1 MKVRFLFMLAAM
13 SLIAAVV
20 VNAQTGFA
28 GKWTGDRQGQSGVEP
43 TTLELTVKGDDVTG
57 SVTVGRSPRVQISDG
72 QVKEGKLMFKQP
84 ALLNGQRIQISWL
97 GELKDN
103 ELTLDRFFPSGNTL
117 PTLVL
122 KRSK

>member
-1 MKVRFLFMLAAM
+1 MKVRFLFMLATM

-28 GKWTGDRQGQSGVEP
+28 GKWTGDQQGQSGVEP

-84 ALLNGQRIQISWL
+84 ALLNGQKIQISV
-97 GELKDN
+97 G
-103 ELTLDRFFPSGNTL
+103 
-117 PTLVL
+117 PT
-122 KRSK
+122 KRQ